1 MIKKLLDKSFSGNR
15 KKTFLAEH
23 AHVRVIG
30 DTKKDISIN
39 PVPPDEDAV
48 FWSLILDRPHLGSLS
63 TDEIIQKT
71 KKLVLG
77 MNNAHEVHISHTH
90 PHRV

>member
-48 FWSLILDRPHLGSLS
+48 FWSLI
-63 TDEIIQKT
+63 
-71 KKLVLG
+71 
-77 MNNAHEVHISHTH
+77 
-90 PHRV
+90 